1 MTEYRSTAWIYLLFS
16 DFSVEFVPAN
26 VTGEK
31 IKAVF
36 WPNKDLNTI
45 IGVIVNYSDEKRSIV
60 LKKSANKIQLAKKP
74 NEDFALQEK
83 SITLV
88 YLNYNLEL
96 IRKKVYTDQN

>member
-1 MTEYRSTAWIYLLFS
+1 MKKEALF
-16 DFSVEFVPAN
+16 
-26 VTGEK
+26 
-31 IKAVF
+31 
-36 WPNKDLNTI
+36 
-45 IGVIVNYSDEKRSIV
+45 

-96 IRKKVYTDQN
+96 IQKKVYTDQNWEGALSMNVEIVEGKIENIEELEELW